1 MNSTALT
8 TPPDALPAFDLARQ
22 HAAVLTHGVKTTVAA
37 TIAFGLELLHIREAL
52 GYNRGGDRTTP
63 DSGDTKRLPW
73 KTLVEQQT
81 GFSYAS
87 CNRFTQTAQAIR
99 DNLLGTPDG
108 KASLKAQRI
117 PADLRAMLA
126 NPPRVWTPEN
136 YAQFAEFIGSRYPAQ
151 TFSALMAQIFG
162 EPKPTLSPPGPGND
176 GNNDTYNAVKA
187 ACDCVVSPIESLAR
201 TYRSPDAW
209 HRHLHALPLKD
220 EGDITGLQT
229 IATHLTQFL
238 NDITLEIQNR
248 KTTPPRSKSKS
259 AA

>member
-1 MNSTALT
+1 MKPTALA
-8 TPPDALPAFDLARQ
+8 TPADALPAFDLARQ
-22 HAAVLTHGVKTTVAA
+22 HAAVLTTGVKTTVAA
-37 TIAFGLELLHIREAL
+37 TIAFGLELLHIRETL
-52 GYNRGGDRTTP
+52 GYNRGGDRTAP
-63 DSGDTKRLPW
+63 DSADTKRIPW
-73 KTLVEQQT
+73 KTLVQDQT

-162 EPKPTLSPPGPGND
+162 EPKPTLAPADPDSAE
-176 GNNDTYNAVKA
+176 DTYNAVKA

-229 IATHLTQFL
+229 IATHLSQFL
-238 NDITLEIQNR
+238 NDITQEIQNR
-248 KTTPPRSKSKS
+248 KTTPTKSKSKT